1 MIIGWAFPKL
11 EKLAPG
17 LAKRWFVRIFFTPI
31 RYRPPVPEVEIAQ
44 QAKRY
49 QIDFMGKR
57 IQVYEWGEGRPVLMV
72 HGWMGRG
79 TQFRKFIPVFNAA
92 GYKVVSFDAVGH
104 GRSQG
109 KRTSLISFIELIGKI
124 QNNYRQFEMIVGH
137 SLGGVAALHATLA
150 GITDKL
156 VMISSP
162 TEAQELL
169 KEYRKRIGA
178 SEELLPFF
186 NEKVEVLFKRK
197 FEDLAVEKNIG
208 KLKNADLLFIH
219 DEDDREVPF
228 SSIEVVKRE
237 FPAAQIMVTKGN
249 GHTRILKDQ
258 SVITKVLEFLRMSR
272 LAIV

>member
-1 MIIGWAFPKL
+1 MEATAENEAIKGGEFL
-11 EKLAPG
+11 
-17 LAKRWFVRIFFTPI
+17 I
-31 RYRPPVPEVEIAQ
+31 RE
-44 QAKRY
+44 
-49 QIDFMGKR
+49 
-57 IQVYEWGEGRPVLMV
+57 
-72 HGWMGRG
+72 
-79 TQFRKFIPVFNAA
+79 
-92 GYKVVSFDAVGH
+92 
-104 GRSQG
+104 
-109 KRTSLISFIELIGKI
+109 
-124 QNNYRQFEMIVGH
+124 
-137 SLGGVAALHATLA
+137 
-150 GITDKL
+150 
-156 VMISSP
+156 
-162 TEAQELL
+162 TEAQEIL

-178 SEELLPFF
+178 SEEMLPFF